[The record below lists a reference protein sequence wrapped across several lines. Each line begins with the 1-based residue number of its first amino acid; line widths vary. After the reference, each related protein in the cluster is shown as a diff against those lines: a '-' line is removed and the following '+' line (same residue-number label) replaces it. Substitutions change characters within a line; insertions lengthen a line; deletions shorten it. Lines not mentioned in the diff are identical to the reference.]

1 MEQRFAEM
9 DQHITERLDSQWD
22 YMEARFNI
30 LDRKIG
36 EVRAE
41 ITDLH
46 QKFSVLQSAV
56 DGFVLQVEQRR
67 EEQVVLRYKMNAIE
81 RNLNLVAEAA
91 GIKLCGRSRNSPS

>member
-91 GIKLCGRSRNSPS
+91 GIKLDWTP